1 MKGLSLEVRVG
12 LLVLVAV
19 AVLGGF
25 LFVLGGYSFEEGYTV
40 YVDFDNPGNVKPGAA
55 VTVAGMKVGSVERI
69 TYRGGELD
77 PQTGSRAL
85 VRLELEIEERVRET
99 IHEDAMFY
107 VSSQSVLG
115 EQMIAVD
122 PGSFDRPPLEE
133 GAVVRGVDPPRL
145 DLALALG
152 YELLDTMVT
161 ALRNN
166 REELRDMLENIAG
179 ILRALNSILTDNR
192 EEIDRIIA
200 NVEHA
205 TAEAAAL
212 AQSARGTVDSPEVR
226 RIVDNLDRT
235 LAVVSRD
242 LEPILADTR
251 AAVGNVNEALG
262 PEQREQIQSTIENA
276 AQLSER
282 ANRTIGEA
290 QAIVTHIREGRGTV
304 GALVMDEE
312 LYDDIQEMI
321 RDLKHNPWK
330 FFWRE

>member
-1 MKGLSLEVRVG
+1 MKGLSLEIRVG

-19 AVLGGF
+19 ALLGGF

-40 YVDFDNPGNVKPGAA
+40 YVDFDNPGTVKPGAQ
-55 VTVAGMKVGSVERI
+55 VTIAGMKVGSVEEI
-69 TYRGGELD
+69 IYRGGELD

-85 VRLELEIEERVRET
+85 VRMRLEIEERVRET
-99 IHEDAMFY
+99 VHEDALFY
-107 VSSQSVLG
+107 VTSQSILG
-115 EQMIAVD
+115 EQMLAVE
-122 PGSFDRPPLEE
+122 PGSYDEPPLEE

-161 ALRNN
+161 AIRNN
-166 REELRDMLENIAG
+166 REELSDLLQNVAG
-179 ILRALNSILTDNR
+179 ILRSLNSILSDNR
-192 EEIDRIIA
+192 ETIDRIIA
-200 NVEHA
+200 NVDHA

-212 AQSARGTVDSPEVR
+212 AQSARATVDGPEVR

-235 LAVVSRD
+235 LATVARD

-251 AAVGNVNEALG
+251 AAVSNVNDALG

-276 AQLSER
+276 AELSER
-282 ANRTIGEA
+282 ANRTIAEA
-290 QAIVTHIREGRGTV
+290 QQIVAHIREGRGTV
-304 GALVMDEE
+304 GAILMDEE
-312 LYDDIQEMI
+312 IYDDLQEMI

>member
-25 LFVLGGYSFEEGYTV
+25 LFILGGYSFEEGYTV
-40 YVDFDNPGNVKPGAA
+40 YVDFDNPGNVKPGAP
-55 VTVAGMKVGSVERI
+55 VTVAGMKVGSVEQI

-152 YELLDTMVT
+152 YELLDSMVT

-226 RIVDNLDRT
+226 RIVNNLDRT

-242 LEPILADTR
+242 LEPILRDTR
-251 AAVGNVNEALG
+251 AAVGNVNEAIG
-262 PEQREQIQSTIENA
+262 PEQREQIQTTIENA

-290 QAIVTHIREGRGTV
+290 QAIVAHIREGRGTV

>member
-12 LLVLVAV
+12 LLVLAAV
-19 AVLGGF
+19 GVLGVF

-55 VTVAGMKVGSVERI
+55 VTIAGMRVGSVEAI

-77 PQTGSRAL
+77 PETGSRAL
-85 VRLELEIEERVRET
+85 VRLQLEIEERVRET
-99 IHEDAMFY
+99 VHEDALFY
-107 VSSQSVLG
+107 VASQSVLG
-115 EQMIAVD
+115 EQMVAID
-122 PGSFDRPPLEE
+122 PGSYDKPPLEE

-152 YELLDTMVT
+152 YELLDSIVT
-161 ALRNN
+161 GLRNN
-166 REELRDMLENIAG
+166 REELRDVLENIAG

-192 EEIDRIIA
+192 ESIDRIIT

-205 TAEAAAL
+205 SAEAAQL
-212 AQSARGTVDSPEVR
+212 AQSARATVDSREVR
-226 RIVDNLDRT
+226 RIVENLDRT
-235 LAVVSRD
+235 LTIVSRD
-242 LEPILADTR
+242 IEPILADTR
-251 AAVGNVNEALG
+251 SAVGNVNDTLG
-262 PEQREQIQSTIENA
+262 PEQRAQLQSTLENA
-276 AQLSER
+276 AELSEQ
-282 ANRTIGEA
+282 A
-290 QAIVTHIREGRGTV
+290 QQIVSHIRQGRGTV

-312 LYDDIQEMI
+312 LYDDLQEMI